1 MVVLGPNENREG
13 FTMSTVKTVTGYA
26 LTLIVI
32 LALVVGACGIETE
45 TPAAPQPAPPVE
57 DPTTTDDLDEY
68 DTEQMLD
75 VYEATMSHV
84 SDVIVDS
91 LDPYEL
97 EAQCAWHEA
106 QPQQSVDSFMLGVL
120 DTMPDEIVY
129 LITEKRMRADVRA
142 EIDEACFFASIGQ

>member
-1 MVVLGPNENREG
+1 
-13 FTMSTVKTVTGYA
+13 MSTVKTVTGYA
-26 LTLIVI
+26 LTLIVV
-32 LALVVGACGIETE
+32 LALVVGACGIDTTTE
-45 TPAAPQPAPPVE
+45 TSAEPRRTATQPQPAPPVE

-106 QPQQSVDSFMLGVL
+106 QPQQSVDAFMSGVL

-129 LITEKRMRADVRA
+129 LVTEKRMRADVRA
-142 EIDEACFFASIGQ
+142 EIDEACA

>member
-1 MVVLGPNENREG
+1 
-13 FTMSTVKTVTGYA
+13 MSTFKTVTGYA

-32 LALVVGACGIETE
+32 LALVVGACGVETE
-45 TPAAPQPAPPVE
+45 TPAAPQPQPPVE
-57 DPTTTDDLDEY
+57 DVTTTDDLDEY
-68 DTEQMLD
+68 DTEQMLA

-97 EAQCAWHEA
+97 EAQCAWHKA
-106 QPQQSVDSFMLGVL
+106 RPQQSVDSFMLGVL

-129 LITEKRMRADVRA
+129 LVTEKRMRADVRA